1 MPELSPQFDLADR
14 VRKAREYAGFTQQGL
29 ADETGMAR
37 SGLAQ
42 IEQGKTTP
50 RRSSLKLIALA
61 TGVDQRWLETGE
73 TPTGG
78 NPGGG
83 NAVRH
88 QGLEPRTHCFEL
100 IAA

>member
-1 MPELSPQFDLADR
+1 MTTSLHIAGIVPQFDLADR
-14 VRKAREYAGFTQQGL
+14 VRKAREYADMKQQEL
-29 ADETGMAR
+29 ADVTGIAR
-37 SGLAQ
+37 TTIAR
-42 IEQGKTTP
+42 IEQGKTVP
-50 RRSSLKLIALA
+50 RRPTIISLALA

-88 QGLEPRTHCFEL
+88 QGLEPRTH
-100 IAA
+100 